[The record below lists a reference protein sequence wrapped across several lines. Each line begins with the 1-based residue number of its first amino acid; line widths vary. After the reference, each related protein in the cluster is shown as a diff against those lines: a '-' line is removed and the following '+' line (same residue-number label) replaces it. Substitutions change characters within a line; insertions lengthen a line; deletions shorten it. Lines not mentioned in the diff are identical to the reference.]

1 MAPTP
6 SRGGWGGVVRW
17 CIMGSDGCGLR
28 CVAAV
33 AMRDL
38 QPTLGPADAIR
49 EFSTFNFNVVASNHW
64 YIRNRVGRMKRE

>member
-6 SRGGWGGVVRW
+6 SRGGGGGGVREVLYYV
-17 CIMGSDGCGLR
+17 SDRCRLR

-38 QPTLGPADAIR
+38 QPTLGPADAITKAR
-49 EFSTFNFNVVASNHW
+49 SRPSNFNNAVASN
-64 YIRNRVGRMKRE
+64 RS